1 MYTINLQTPQFLT
14 DSNGNSLALIPA
26 DEYRE
31 LLALVEMNEE
41 LEDIRSVREAKG
53 EETEPIDVCF
63 ERVEKY
69 RKENGIS

>member
-31 LLALVEMNEE
+31 LLALVEMYEE
-41 LEDIRSVREAKG
+41 LEDIRSVHEAKG
-53 EETEPIDVCF
+53 EKTEPIDVFF

-69 RKENGIS
+69 RKENRIS

>member
-31 LLALVEMNEE
+31 LLALVEMYEE

-53 EETEPIDVCF
+53 EETEPIDVVF
-63 ERVEKY
+63 KRMEAY
-69 RKENGIS
+69 RKKNGIS

>member
-1 MYTINLQTPQFLT
+1 MYTINLQTPLFLT

-31 LLALVEMNEE
+31 LLALVEMYEE

-53 EETEPIDVCF
+53 EKTEPIDIFF

-69 RKENGIS
+69 RKENRIS

>member
-31 LLALVEMNEE
+31 LLALVEMYEE

-53 EETEPIDVCF
+53 EETEPIDVFC

>member
-1 MYTINLQTPQFLT
+1 MY
-14 DSNGNSLALIPA
+14 
-26 DEYRE
+26 
-31 LLALVEMNEE
+31 EE

-53 EETEPIDVCF
+53 EETEPIDVFF

>member
-1 MYTINLQTPQFLT
+1 MKKKYYFCDIKKK
-14 DSNGNSLALIPA
+14 
-26 DEYRE
+26 
-31 LLALVEMNEE
+31 

-53 EETEPIDVCF
+53 EKTEPIDIFF